1 MIIDKDGNIMSAV
14 LLQYGII
21 VEDIQPDITF
31 HIFLPYENEDDIARK
46 AEILSC
52 KESLTNTDYKTQK
65 YIEGQ
70 LTDEEWATAK
80 AQRQAWRDR
89 INELEAL
96 IINPTIMDDEIKAAE
111 DAARKKMTNDQTNS

>member
-21 VEDIQPDITF
+21 VEDIRPDITF

-80 AQRQAWRDR
+80 AQRQVWRDR

-96 IINPTIMDDEIKAAE
+96 ITNPTITDDEIKAAE

>member
-96 IINPTIMDDEIKAAE
+96 IINPTITDDEIKAAE

>member
-31 HIFLPYENEDDIARK
+31 HIFLPYENEEDIARK

-70 LTDEEWATAK
+70 LTDEEWTTAK

-89 INELEAL
+89 INALEAL
-96 IINPTIMDDEIKAAE
+96 ITNPTITQEDMVKAE
-111 DAARKKMTNDQTNS
+111 EAALAKRDRKSVV

>member
-52 KESLTNTDYKTQK
+52 KENLTNTDYKTHK

-70 LTDEEWATAK
+70 LTDEEWETAK
-80 AQRQAWRDR
+80 AERQAWRDR

-96 IINPTIMDDEIKAAE
+96 ITNPTITDDEIKAAE
-111 DAARKKMTNDQTNS
+111 DAARKKVTNDQTNS

>member
-1 MIIDKDGNIMSAV
+1 MIIDKDGNI
-14 LLQYGII
+14 LQSCLMKYGIV
-21 VEDIQPDITF
+21 VEDVQPDITF
-31 HIFLPYENEDDIARK
+31 HIFLPYANKEDIARK
-46 AEILSC
+46 NEILSC

-70 LTDEEWATAK
+70 LTDDEWKAAK

-96 IINPTIMDDEIKAAE
+96 ITNPTITQEEMIKAE
-111 DAARKKMTNDQTNS
+111 EAALAKKE

>member
-1 MIIDKDGNIMSAV
+1 MIIDKDGNMMSAV

-70 LTDEEWATAK
+70 LTDEEWATVK

-96 IINPTIMDDEIKAAE
+96 ITNPTITDDEIKAAE

>member
-52 KESLTNTDYKTQK
+52 KEYLINTDYKTQK

-70 LTDEEWATAK
+70 LTDEEWETAK

-96 IINPTIMDDEIKAAE
+96 ITNPTITDDEIKAAE
-111 DAARKKMTNDQTNS
+111 DAARKRMTNDQTNS